1 MPRGGDR
8 EDEGILIMISNVLLF
23 LTVRHV
29 LGCLSVETLDI
40 DDHVAFISSLRHKMP
55 ERTPRGAAAAAAPY
69 IYINDIV
76 AVVGGFQYE
85 KALCVNVN
93 SSSRKTHP
101 KIISDIPDTVS
112 ARALLTAEANDAA
125 ARQRIL
131 ELGLQLADR
140 SVAGQDFQT
149 HVGDMDEV
157 AIKREDHREG
167 DSLDMCLLRLLR
179 ATDGIKD
186 AATEVGKVQALEN
199 SSRIR
204 RSVSAARIAMV
215 LKKMVV
221 PGRPR
226 TRSDGC
232 HHRHRYFP
240 TICCFGWVNRGTVSL
255 HQYSTVSNSTV
266 FTRS

>member
-1 MPRGGDR
+1 
-8 EDEGILIMISNVLLF
+8 MISNVHFF
-23 LTVRHV
+23 LTMCHV
-29 LGCLSVETLDI
+29 LGCLSVEALDK
-40 DDHVAFISSLRHKMP
+40 DDHTTVISSETQIPRNDS
-55 ERTPRGAAAAAAPY
+55 ERGRCRY
-69 IYINDIV
+69 RCRSLKIYINDIV
-76 AVVGGFQYE
+76 AVVSSFRYE
-85 KALCVNVN
+85 KALLINVS
-93 SSSRKTHP
+93 SSSRKTHA

-179 ATDGIKD
+179 ATGGIKD
-186 AATEVGKVQALEN
+186 AATEVRKVQALGN
-199 SSRIR
+199 SSRIC
-204 RSVSAARIAMV
+204 RSVSAAGIAMV